1 MLGPVCVCVCI
12 CVCVCVFV
20 CVCVYLCV
28 GVCVCVCML
37 CIIILK
43 GKLSELWEKKKNE
56 VKRSRETAL
65 EDFYEINSS
74 YLLSMLSIC
83 YPPLPFFISLINVI
97 NMLPP
102 TSLLHISYFPSYKAC
117 QERIENTIWARTLH
131 KLIIHI
137 LQSIDTSC
145 WQVAEVLWM
154 PSKISFHLK
163 SFNPR

>member
-1 MLGPVCVCVCI
+1 MTLSLVTNMLGPVCVCVCI

-83 YPPLPFFISLINVI
+83 YPPLPFFISLIFRLTRRARRELRIQYEQELYTN
-97 NMLPP
+97 
-102 TSLLHISYFPSYKAC
+102 SLFTYYN
-117 QERIENTIWARTLH
+117 Q
-131 KLIIHI
+131 
-137 LQSIDTSC
+137 
-145 WQVAEVLWM
+145 
-154 PSKISFHLK
+154 
-163 SFNPR
+163 